1 MKYTLLLLVAACLLM
16 GCSSKQQ
23 VIMPTASIVAPT
35 ATLKSSEMGGPGGS
49 GFELLKNQPGK

>member
-1 MKYTLLLLVAACLLM
+1 MKKTLLLLVAACLIT

-23 VIMPTASIVAPT
+23 VVLPTASIVAPT
-35 ATLKSSEMGGPGGS
+35 ATLKSHEMGGPGGS